1 MHSVLHTTK
10 QHPHTLSLLTH
21 ALAHHSLYL
30 STIYHT
36 TTLHGTH
43 HNSREDSRQQH
54 QLNNTITAPVDST
67 NRQSFY
73 LCFPTTLTPL
83 PTIASTSSLQL
94 TTSSYSYT
102 TTLHYYFSTLHTPQS
117 VTSLG

>member
-10 QHPHTLSLLTH
+10 QHPHTSHHT
-21 ALAHHSLYL
+21 LAHHSLYL

-43 HNSREDSRQQH
+43 HNSRQPTNS
-54 QLNNTITAPVDST
+54 QLYNIIMAPVDST

-83 PTIASTSSLQL
+83 STITSTSSLQL